1 MRPDA
6 LRPATKKAAQATAH
20 KLKTRLSKG
29 EKRDRKRVAELAAVY
44 GRRTRSS
51 HTGRHLVPSEDG
63 SKPPAPEAKAKWL
76 TASVVEEPSR

>member
-29 EKRDRKRVAELAAVY
+29 KNATVNGSLSSL
-44 GRRTRSS
+44 RSTTS
-51 HTGRHLVPSEDG
+51 HP
-63 SKPPAPEAKAKWL
+63 
-76 TASVVEEPSR
+76 